1 MKYFQL
7 FGLIA
12 CAVIFVSCET
22 TQTAGQG
29 NQEQKRAAVL
39 QQQEQE
45 AAQMDPADR
54 NLWDVQSDR
63 MNRDTNPAIRY

>member
-12 CAVIFVSCET
+12 CVGLFVGCET

-29 NQEQKRAAVL
+29 NQEQKRAAAL

>member
-22 TQTAGQG
+22 SQTAGQG
-29 NQEQKRAAVL
+29 TQEQKRAAAL

>member
-12 CAVIFVSCET
+12 CAVIFVNCET

-29 NQEQKRAAVL
+29 NQEQKRAAAL

>member
-29 NQEQKRAAVL
+29 NQEQKRAAAL